1 MIDLRSDTVTKPT
14 PVMRKAMAMAEV
26 GDDVYG
32 EDPTVNLLQERA
44 AENFGKEAALFVPTG
59 SMGNQIAVKLHTKQG
74 DEIIVEERGH
84 IFNWEMG
91 TPAIVSG
98 VMIRTVRAA
107 NDSGM
112 LTWTEI
118 ESAIHINQPYYACP
132 TGLICLE
139 NTHNFGGGSVMSAA
153 QTDEICANAHKLNL
167 PVHLDGARIFNSA
180 VAQNETVANLTKSV
194 DSVQFCLSKG
204 LGAPI
209 GSMLLG
215 TKDFINEA
223 RIWRKRF
230 GGGMRQAGILAA
242 AGLIALE
249 ESPKRLHIDHENA
262 RKLAKGVA
270 NLKGVS
276 IDAEKVVTNIV
287 IFDVSET
294 GKTSAE
300 ICEKLKKD
308 DIHAIPFGKA
318 IRMVTH
324 CDVSRED
331 IEKTLN
337 YSFKDTSLLLRAF
350 THRSFNA
357 SSHKCDYE
365 RLEFLGDAVLG
376 LSLNPSGRCSKAPTS
391 TCFHRQ
397 RPPPSL
403 CRC

>member
-14 PVMRKAMAMAEV
+14 PQMRKAMAEAEV

-44 AENFGKEAALFVPTG
+44 AEIFGKEAALFCPTG

-91 TPAIVSG
+91 MPAIASG
-98 VMIRTVRAA
+98 VTIRTVRAA
-107 NDSGM
+107 NASGM
-112 LTWTEI
+112 LTWAEI

-139 NTHNFGGGSVMSAA
+139 NTHNFGGGSVMSAE
-153 QTDEICANAHKLNL
+153 QTDEICEHAHNLNL

-180 VAQNETVANLTKSV
+180 VAQSETVANLSKSV

-209 GSMLLG
+209 GSMILG
-215 TKDFINEA
+215 TKDFIAEA
-223 RIWRKRF
+223 RVWRKRF

-262 RKLAKGVA
+262 RKLAEGVA
-270 NLKGVS
+270 NLQGVS
-276 IDAEKVVTNIV
+276 IDAEKVQTNIV
-287 IFDVSET
+287 LFDITKT

-300 ICEKLKKD
+300 ICAELKTQE
-308 DIHAIPFGKA
+308 ILAIPFGKE

-331 IEKTLN
+331 IERTL
-337 YSFKDTSLLLRAF
+337 A
-350 THRSFNA
+350 
-357 SSHKCDYE
+357 E
-365 RLEFLGDAVLG
+365 LGKIL
-376 LSLNPSGRCSKAPTS
+376 K
-391 TCFHRQ
+391 
-397 RPPPSL
+397 
-403 CRC
+403 

>member
-14 PVMRKAMAMAEV
+14 PAMRRAMAEAEV

-44 AENFGKEAALFVPTG
+44 AGIFGKEAALFVPTG

-74 DEIIVEERGH
+74 DEVIIEERGH
-84 IFNWEMG
+84 IFNYEMG
-91 TPAIVSG
+91 TPAVVSG
-98 VMIRTVRAA
+98 VMIRPVRAA
-107 NDSGM
+107 EASGM
-112 LTWTEI
+112 LTWSEI
-118 ESAIHINQPYYACP
+118 EPAIHVNQPYYACP

-139 NTHNFGGGSVMSAA
+139 NSHNFGGGSVMSAA
-153 QTDEICANAHKLNL
+153 QTDEICNSAHKLNI

-180 VAQNETVANLTKSV
+180 VAQNETVANLSRSV

-204 LGAPI
+204 LGAPV

-223 RIWRKRF
+223 RVWRKRF

-249 ESPKRLHIDHENA
+249 ESPQRLHIDHENA
-262 RKLAKGVA
+262 KRLAEGVA
-270 NLKGVS
+270 GLKGVS

-287 IFDVSET
+287 LFDITKT

-300 ICEKLKKD
+300 ICAALKEH
-308 DIHAIPFGKA
+308 DIHAIPFGKE

-324 CDVSRED
+324 CDVSQAE
-331 IEKTLN
+331 IEKTL
-337 YSFKDTSLLLRAF
+337 KSLAKIL
-350 THRSFNA
+350 
-357 SSHKCDYE
+357 
-365 RLEFLGDAVLG
+365 
-376 LSLNPSGRCSKAPTS
+376 
-391 TCFHRQ
+391 
-397 RPPPSL
+397 
-403 CRC
+403 